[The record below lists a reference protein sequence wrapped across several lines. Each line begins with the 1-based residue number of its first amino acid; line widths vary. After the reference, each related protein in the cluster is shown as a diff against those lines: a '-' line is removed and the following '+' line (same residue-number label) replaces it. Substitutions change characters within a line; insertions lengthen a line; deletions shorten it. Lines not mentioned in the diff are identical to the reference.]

1 MQVKPA
7 IAEII
12 AERLEQLRCQKTA
25 QQIAEEAGLTSE
37 KVLRVY
43 CQGAMRVP
51 LTRAWSLARA
61 LDLDPKC
68 MMRLCVEAL
77 MGPEVTK
84 EIAESFGV
92 ALNKDEHAW
101 LEFLRQAGGGYVPP
115 FSDEGVAR
123 ASRALAERFCDI
135 D

>member
-1 MQVKPA
+1 MQAKAA

-12 AERLEQLRCQKTA
+12 AQRLEQLRCQKTP

-37 KVLRVY
+37 KLLKVY
-43 CQGAMRVP
+43 CEGGMRVP

-84 EIAESFGV
+84 EIAESFSAV
-92 ALNKDEHAW
+92 LNKDEQAW
-101 LEFLRQAGGGYVPP
+101 LEFLRQAGGGDVPP

-123 ASRALAERFCDI
+123 ASRALAQRFCDI
-135 D
+135 H